1 MLDYSYKS
9 ILKVA
14 IPLMASSFIQAV
26 VLLTDSSFLSRYST
40 MDFAASGNAGV
51 YYITMF
57 IVMIGLNDASQILMA
72 RRIGEERT
80 DRLSR
85 IFGSTIFINF
95 IAAILLFILM
105 QMLLPP
111 ILAAVSK
118 SDILAKAEID
128 YLSVRSFGIFFGMIT
143 LAINAYFMATGK
155 TSLVLFGAVITAGT
169 NIFLDYAMIFGEFGF
184 PIMGLKGAA
193 LASVVAEGIGMLFLF
208 GLLYINKE
216 QKSHQLL
223 KTIKIKSE
231 TLKEVF
237 RIGSPIMLQGFLAL
251 AVWAVFFTW
260 IEQMGTYEL
269 TVSQNIRSIY
279 FITFV
284 PIWGFA
290 ATTKTYVS
298 QYIGHGS
305 FDQIKTIQRRIQL
318 MTLAFIIL
326 LVHGMILYPESLI
339 ELINPEQTFIAESA
353 DIMRMIFGSV
363 ILFSLIS
370 VYFNTISGSG
380 NTRYTFLVE
389 LASVTTYIIGA
400 FLLIKVFHVSV
411 YWVWTVEYIYFG
423 TIGALSILY
432 LRNSKWKEKKI

>member
-85 IFGSTIFINF
+85 IFGSTIFINL

-105 QMLLPP
+105 QLLLPP
-111 ILAAVSK
+111 ILTAVSK
-118 SDILAKAEID
+118 SDILANAEID

-155 TSLVLFGAVITAGT
+155 TSVVLIGAVITAGT
-169 NIFLDYAMIFGEFGF
+169 NILLDYALIFGEFGF

-318 MTLAFIIL
+318 MTLVFIIL

-339 ELINPEQTFIAESA
+339 EIINPEQTFIAESA

>member
-1 MLDYSYKS
+1 MLDYSYKT

-14 IPLMASSFIQAV
+14 IPLMASSFIQSV
-26 VLLTDSSFLSRYST
+26 VLISDMSFLSRHNT
-40 MDFAASGNAGV
+40 LDFAAAGNAGI

-57 IVMIGLNDASQILMA
+57 IVMIGLNDAAQILMA

-80 DRLSR
+80 ERLPR
-85 IFGSTIFINF
+85 IFGSTLTINF
-95 IAAILLFILM
+95 IAAIVLFAAM
-105 QMLLPP
+105 QLFMPSSLEYFSESKD
-111 ILAAVSK
+111 LAER
-118 SDILAKAEID
+118 EID
-128 YLSVRSFGIFFGMIT
+128 FLTIRSFGIFFGMIT

-155 TSLVLFGAVITAGT
+155 TRVVLLGALLTAIT
-169 NIFLDYAMIFGEFGF
+169 NIILDYGMIFGEYGL
-184 PIMGLKGAA
+184 PELGLKGAA
-193 LASVVAEGIGMLFLF
+193 LASVIAEGTGMLFLF
-208 GLLYINKE
+208 VLLYINKE
-216 QKSHQLL
+216 QKQHQLL
-223 KTIKIKSE
+223 KLITVKAD

-237 RIGSPIMLQGFLAL
+237 RIGSPIMLQGFIAL

-279 FITFV
+279 FLTFV

-290 ATTKTYVS
+290 ATTKTYIS

-305 FDQIKTIQRRIQL
+305 FDKIKTIQRRIQL
-318 MTLAFIIL
+318 MTVGFIVLFI
-326 LVHGMILYPESLI
+326 HGMVLYPEALI
-339 ELINPEQTFIAESA
+339 GMINPAQSYIEESA
-353 DIMRMIFGSV
+353 SIMRMIFGS
-363 ILFSLIS
+363 IIIFSFIS

-400 FLLIKVFHVSV
+400 FLLIKVFEVSI

-423 TIGALSILY
+423 TMGILSILY
-432 LRNSKWKEKKI
+432 LRYSNWQQKKI